1 MVKEIDVI
9 PDFSKGEIAF
19 QPIPKYTY
27 QKNLKEELRSGFPKD
42 LIIKLLEVMLTI
54 RRFEELIVE
63 MKNGKYSPRKDFKFI
78 GATHLSI
85 GQEAVAVGI
94 MGVLKRTDYITST
107 HRGHGH
113 SIAKGMFGIYSM
125 NKEELLQ
132 FISEPVDSKDDIM
145 EKAVDAHIYRTFAE
159 LFGKEDGYCRGRGGG
174 MHIADFY
181 MGHLGANAIVGGS
194 MAIGAGA
201 GVGLMK
207 LNSGRVAI
215 CIAGDG
221 AYGNGISH
229 EALNMASM
237 SQFKKGCPVIFAI
250 ENNQYGM
257 TGQVTGEVTGIDHL
271 CRRGSA
277 YKLNN
282 MHAELVNGMNVMAV
296 YDSIKRAVEVAR
308 SGDGPVLIEY
318 STYRYL
324 GHSLSDPATSYRS
337 KTEEEAWKSQDC
349 INKLR
354 REVLENNLLSED
366 GLKALEEK
374 VNERI
379 VKAAEKA
386 SYSKDP
392 EPKDIYDGLYT
403 DTFSKEVPKEF
414 STNTFINK
422 PRRYT
427 RDSEGKILY
436 RHAVAEAL
444 AEEMIR
450 DKRVILFGEDVA
462 DYGGAFQATIG
473 LLSAFGRERVFNTA
487 ISEAAIV
494 GSAAGM
500 AMVGMRPVAEIMYID
515 FIPLAMDQLGNQVAK
530 TRYMFGG
537 KAKLPLVIRTTIG
550 GGKGYAGQHS
560 QSLEAVVAHFPGLKI
575 AAPSTPYDVKGLLK
589 TAIRDDNPVFFI
601 EHQLLYTDKGYV
613 PEEEYLIPFGE
624 AKIRREGK
632 DITLISYSN
641 LVKNTLKAGEELSAK
656 YGIEGEVIDLRTL
669 IPLDVD
675 VIINS
680 VKKTG
685 HVAIILQAPET
696 GCFGEH
702 IAFKIQENAFSYL
715 KCPVKI
721 IAARDVPPPMAASLE
736 YDNIPSVERI
746 VDSVRKMF

>member
-27 QKNLKEELRSGFPKD
+27 QKNLREELRSGFPRD
-42 LIIKLLEVMLTI
+42 LIFKLLEVMLTI

-145 EKAVDAHIYRTFAE
+145 EKAIDAHIYRTFAE

-282 MHAELVNGMNVMAV
+282 MNAELVNGMNVMAV

-349 INKLR
+349 INKLKR
-354 REVLENNLLSED
+354 DVLENNLLSED

-392 EPKDIYDGLYT
+392 EPKDIYEGLYT

-675 VIINS
+675 AIINS

-721 IAARDVPPPMAASLE
+721 IAARDVPPPMAAPLE